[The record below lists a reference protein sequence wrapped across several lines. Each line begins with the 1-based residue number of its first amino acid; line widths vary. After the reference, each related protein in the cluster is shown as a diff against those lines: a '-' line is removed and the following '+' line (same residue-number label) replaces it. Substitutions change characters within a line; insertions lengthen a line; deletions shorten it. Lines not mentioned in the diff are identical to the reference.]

1 MKKQT
6 YQSIVFLLVLL
17 MFSTTSLNAAGGGGQ
32 QGRRQG
38 PPPEAI
44 EACEGKS
51 VGDSVEF
58 TGRRGEALEA
68 TCQEIEGQ
76 LAAVPDNMPERGGR
90 RQ

>member
-1 MKKQT
+1 MKKQLLNT
-6 YQSIVFLLVLL
+6 TILFLTLAIILPATVY
-17 MFSTTSLNAAGGGGQ
+17 SSSSR
-32 QGRRQG
+32 QGRQQG

-58 TGRRGEALEA
+58 TGRRGESLEA

-76 LAAVPDNMPERGGR
+76 LAAVPDNAPKGGR
-90 RQ
+90 RPR